1 MEVAWTVIAF
11 EVLRGLTWESDA
23 GEVCGGGVKQLCG
36 PGELWRDTLC
46 ISRNE
51 VDTSEWGHFSKAND
65 AKYETFF

>member
-51 VDTSEWGHFSKAND
+51 VDTSM
-65 AKYETFF
+65 